1 MPYGFHSPQLLLIH
15 LGTTMTK
22 LWTGTWHWCLLL
34 VFTAALSTTQG
45 LLQGDVLLASFNASS
60 YQVGASPSCGP
71 EDAVI
76 SSDCLPD
83 SPSWCA
89 ATANA
94 SEYLEASLVPLLEA
108 SAGKGVGEIV
118 LVHAGSS
125 LSNIKTVNVPGV
137 QRCAVEAANKPNRRA
152 DCPSCSADNVFKVW
166 VPTAGKV
173 SVQRLDTTTGW
184 QMELQFDCQGPI
196 NTTTPAATGAL
207 PRWSLVTSSSAP

>member
-60 YQVGASPSCGP
+60 YQVGASTSCGP

-137 QRCAVEAANKPNRRA
+137 QRCFVEADNKPIESLA
-152 DCPSCSADNVFKVW
+152 ALCSGVFFLELAQGVRPGCGGSTSDQGMYEQCCNLILI
-166 VPTAGKV
+166 VLVLST
-173 SVQRLDTTTGW
+173 RLFIIY
-184 QMELQFDCQGPI
+184 MHYL
-196 NTTTPAATGAL
+196 L
-207 PRWSLVTSSSAP
+207 L